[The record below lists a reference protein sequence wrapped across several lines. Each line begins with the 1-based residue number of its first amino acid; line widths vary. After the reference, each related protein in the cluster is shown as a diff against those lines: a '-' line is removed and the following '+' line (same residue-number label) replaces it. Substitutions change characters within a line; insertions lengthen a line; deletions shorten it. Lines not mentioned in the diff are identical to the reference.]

1 MSSRDSRSST
11 SDPVPFLEEWKAKRE
26 RMRLKSSSSSCSGA
40 SEVHSP
46 GPYSPKESKS
56 PMSPKSP
63 QNPVQAQ
70 SVTLQKALDPGHRGK
85 IVAEPSQVGLF
96 SGEMDNLRNESQASH
111 GKEKRG
117 SGQRKTRTQIE
128 KRKLR
133 EKRRPTGVVNISLES
148 FQDDEDVADQEPVCF
163 RQVQESSTS
172 RRTSENQVCAC
183 VSASVAIG
191 PGPGFN
197 SPPRRGKIPEKKE
210 ITRTPYSRQKS
221 GSAGSVHAPLIKKSS
236 GNHPK
241 FSSLQDKECSSG
253 TKSDYNSTKLEKKM
267 NELQQAVSGKKME
280 NQKLKQQQQEKDGS
294 IQKLRLQ
301 RISLKEDLDGA
312 KDENRRLK
320 EEHQTLLRVV
330 GQLSS

>member
-56 PMSPKSP
+56 PMSPKSH
-63 QNPVQAQ
+63 QTPVQAQ
-70 SVTLQKALDPGHRGK
+70 SATLQKALDPGHKGK
-85 IVAEPSQVGLF
+85 IVAEPNRVGLF
-96 SGEMDNLRNESQASH
+96 SGEMDSLKNESQASH
-111 GKEKRG
+111 GKDKRG

-148 FQDDEDVADQEPVCF
+148 LEDAEDVADQESVCF
-163 RQVQESSTS
+163 RQIQESSTS
-172 RRTSENQVCAC
+172 RRTSENQDM
-183 VSASVAIG
+183 
-191 PGPGFN
+191 
-197 SPPRRGKIPEKKE
+197 
-210 ITRTPYSRQKS
+210 TRTPYSRQTS
-221 GSAGSVHAPLIKKSS
+221 GSAGSVQAPLIKKSS
-236 GNHPK
+236 GIHPK
-241 FSSLQDKECSSG
+241 FSSLQDKEYSSG
-253 TKSDYNSTKLEKKM
+253 TKSDHNSTHLEKKM
-267 NELQQAVSGKKME
+267 NELQQAVSGEKMV
-280 NQKLKQQQQEKDGS
+280 NQKLKQQLQEKDGS

-301 RISLKEDLDGA
+301 MSSLKEDLDGA
-312 KDENRRLK
+312 KEENQRLK